1 MRTKTKRLTVEI
13 FSVVDDTAF
22 KINGDLSDDTQ
33 LDVTLNA
40 TMSVSP
46 KRNRAQLVVKNLATR
61 TQQALAGTIVSTFDY
76 SNDST
81 YIYSESGEG
90 SNITEIQGAQLFP
103 DGINREETVNT
114 GNAFVTIDAG
124 EDSNIGRIFEGSCQD
139 IRHSFGGQSGSGDVF
154 TTLVIADGLTT
165 GTGAVHAQ
173 EFDPGTELFDVVQFV
188 VRNMGLKP
196 GNLSRDTLNK
206 AIGANVGSNF
216 PRGFTTLGNSDWL
229 LTSLFA
235 FTNAEWFIDRGE
247 FFVVP
252 KGQPVQSN
260 VTSVLNRDN
269 GLHSRPEPLDGGAV
283 MVRFDHR
290 NDIRLGRE
298 LIIDSAIQ
306 LSGTYRVE
314 QLNYSLNNREGVW
327 LDTALL
333 RMPQTI
339 PGVF

>member
-1 MRTKTKRLTVEI
+1 MKTKTKRITVEI

-22 KINGDLSDDTQ
+22 KINGDIQNDLQ
-33 LDVTLNA
+33 LDVTVNA
-40 TMSVSP
+40 ALSVSP
-46 KRNRAQLVVKNLATR
+46 KRNRAQVVIKNLATR

-90 SNITEIQGAQLFP
+90 SNITEIQGAKLFP
-103 DGINREETVNT
+103 EGLAREETVNT
-114 GNAFVTIDAG
+114 GNAFIAIDAG
-124 EDSNIGRIFEGSCQD
+124 EDANIGKIFEGSCQD
-139 IRHSFGGQSGSGDVF
+139 IRHSFQGQSSSGDVF
-154 TTLVIADGLTT
+154 TTLNIADGLTT

-173 EFDPGTELFDVVQFV
+173 EFDPGTELFDVIQFI
-188 VRNMGLKP
+188 VRNMGLTP
-196 GNLSRDTLNK
+196 GNLSRETLNK
-206 AIGANVGSNF
+206 AIGVNVGSNF

-252 KGQPVQSN
+252 KGQPVQS
-260 VTSVLNRDN
+260 SVIPMLDRNS
-269 GLHSRPEPLDGGAV
+269 GLQGRPEPLDSGAV
-283 MVRFDHR
+283 IVRFDHR

-298 LIIDSAIQ
+298 VRVESVIQ

-314 QLNYSLNNREGVW
+314 QLNYSLNNREGSW